1 MEKNKDLY
9 NELETSLA
17 YGYKMIIRKMFLLG
31 YKENSPQHTN
41 IFYLHR

>member
-17 YGYKMIIRKMFLLG
+17 YGYEMIIRNTL
-31 YKENSPQHTN
+31 YIRQD
-41 IFYLHR
+41 R

>member
-17 YGYKMIIRKMFLLG
+17 YGYEMTIRKTIHLQIFKGSVYSALL
-31 YKENSPQHTN
+31 
-41 IFYLHR
+41 R

>member
-17 YGYKMIIRKMFLLG
+17 YGYEIMVQDTYVSIHGHHKWIDSL
-31 YKENSPQHTN
+31 
-41 IFYLHR
+41 YL

>member
-17 YGYKMIIRKMFLLG
+17 YGYEMIIRNFFIIH
-31 YKENSPQHTN
+31 SA
-41 IFYLHR
+41 

>member
-17 YGYKMIIRKMFLLG
+17 YGYEMIIRNMLHYISIHKWIG
-31 YKENSPQHTN
+31 S
-41 IFYLHR
+41 FYL

>member
-17 YGYKMIIRKMFLLG
+17 YGYEMTIR
-31 YKENSPQHTN
+31 N
-41 IFYLHR
+41 IPTIHLQIFKGSVYSALYR